1 MVPPVPTPREEL
13 ADAIDMFEGGYQSD
27 SADLINYVNGRM
39 VGTMRGVSPPA
50 LAKHRGVPIESLTPE
65 IMQTV
70 TADEAADIG
79 EDHYYY
85 GTGLDRLIWGP
96 ATAALVDIGWGSGPR
111 QACLFA
117 QRFAQVPD
125 DGIIGPISIAAYKEA
140 VTVQGWEMATRHIL
154 AQRAAFYNQII
165 ARHPA
170 WEIYRK
176 GWMRRAAWFSPDNPT
191 WWGRWQLQVAA

>member
-1 MVPPVPTPREEL
+1 MPTPREEL
-13 ADAIDMFEGGYQSD
+13 ADAIDMFEGGYQD
-27 SADLINYVNGRM
+27 QWTDLINIVNGKM

-65 IMQTV
+65 IMKTV

-85 GTGLDRLIWGP
+85 GTGLDRLVWGP
-96 ATAALVDIGWGSGPR
+96 ATAALVDVGWGSGPR
-111 QACLFA
+111 QAVLFA
-117 QRFAQVPD
+117 QRFAGAPA
-125 DGIIGPISIAAYKEA
+125 DGVVGPITAGMYAERVKE
-140 VTVQGWEMATRHIL
+140 VGWDAATRNIL
-154 AQRAAFYNQII
+154 AQRVAFYDLII

-176 GWMRRAAWFSPDNPT
+176 GWMRRANWFSPDNAA
-191 WWGRWQLQVAA
+191 WWGKWQLQAAA

>member
-1 MVPPVPTPREEL
+1 MPTPRQEL
-13 ADAIDMFEGGYQSD
+13 ADAIDMFEGGYQD
-27 SADLINYVNGRM
+27 QWTDLINIVNGKM

-85 GTGLDRLIWGP
+85 GTGLDRLAWGP

-111 QACLFA
+111 QAVLFA
-117 QRFAQVPD
+117 QRFAGAPD
-125 DGIIGPISIAAYKEA
+125 DGAIGPITIGAYNAAVAK
-140 VTVQGWEMATRHIL
+140 QGWHAATDHIL
-154 AQRAAFYNQII
+154 GQRIAFYDLII
-165 ARHPA
+165 QRHPA

-176 GWMRRAAWFSPDNPT
+176 GWTRRANWFSPANAA
-191 WWGRWQLQVAA
+191 WWGKWAGDLRAAA